1 MIKKVSK
8 YIAQHHLLTN
18 GALHLVALSGGADS
32 VALLHVLRCLGYNV
46 EAAHCNFR
54 LRGDESD
61 RDERFCRRLCDK
73 LQVRLHT
80 AHFDTLTYSRLHH
93 VSIEMAA
100 RDLRYS
106 YFYRLAD
113 DIGAEDICVAHHKD
127 DCAETVL
134 MNLVRGTGLKGLT
147 GIRAKNG
154 DIVRPLLCLSRQE
167 IETYLSSISQDYVTD
182 STNLSDEATRNKYRL
197 NIFPLLKEI
206 NPSVREAITSTAR
219 HLEDMLPIVEAA
231 LEDCRKKCVSL
242 IHSNSGEEIVKIDIE
257 ELEKHPSPQFLLFN
271 ILSENGIPNI
281 IASQIAENRTTQS
294 GKYWETDRKF
304 IVKDRNALLIS
315 STPKTITQFVI
326 PEEGTY
332 VFGDGKRLSVKRFT
346 KPEGFQIS
354 KSPETV
360 HLDADSTSFP
370 LCLRTIKP
378 GDRFIPFGMKGSKLV
393 SDFLT
398 DRKLSV
404 IEKRQQ
410 LCLTDSNERI
420 IWVVNLRVNE
430 KNKTTEKTKNILEIE
445 YK

>member
-1 MIKKVSK
+1 MKKVQEFIQRKDLLSK
-8 YIAQHHLLTN
+8 
-18 GALHLVALSGGADS
+18 GGLHLVALSGGADS
-32 VALLHVLRCLGYNV
+32 VALLRILNSLGYKT
-46 EAAHCNFR
+46 EAIHCNFH
-54 LRGDESD
+54 LRGEESN
-61 RDERFCRRLCDK
+61 RDEAFCKALCQQ
-73 LQVRLHT
+73 LNIPLHLV
-80 AHFDTLTYSRLHH
+80 HFDTKTYSELHH

-100 RDLRYS
+100 RELRYS
-106 YFYRLAD
+106 HFRQLKEALN
-113 DIGAEDICVAHHKD
+113 AESICVAHHKD

-134 MNLVRGTGLKGLT
+134 MNLIRGTGLKGLT

-167 IETYLSSISQDYVTD
+167 IEAYLSSISQDYVTD
-182 STNLSDEATRNKYRL
+182 STNLTDEATRNKYRL
-197 NIFPLLKEI
+197 HIFPLMKEI
-206 NPSVREAITSTAR
+206 NPSVIESITSTAQ
-219 HLEDMLPIVEAA
+219 HLEEMLPIVEVA

-242 IHSNSGEEIVKIDIE
+242 IHSNSGEEIVKIDVE

-370 LCLRTIKP
+370 LCLRTTKP
-378 GDRFIPFGMKGSKLV
+378 GDRFIPLGMKGSKLI

-430 KNKTTEKTKNILEIE
+430 KNKTTEKTKNILEIQ

>member
-1 MIKKVSK
+1 MKKVQEFIERKDLLSK
-8 YIAQHHLLTN
+8 
-18 GALHLVALSGGADS
+18 GGLHLVALSGGADS
-32 VALLHVLRCLGYNV
+32 VALLRILNSLGYKT
-46 EAAHCNFR
+46 EAIHCNFH
-54 LRGDESD
+54 LRGEESN
-61 RDERFCRRLCDK
+61 RDEAFCKALCQQ
-73 LQVRLHT
+73 LNIPLHLV
-80 AHFDTLTYSRLHH
+80 HFDTKTYSELHRI
-93 VSIEMAA
+93 SIEMAA
-100 RDLRYS
+100 RELRYS
-106 YFYRLAD
+106 HFRQLKETLN
-113 DIGAEDICVAHHKD
+113 AESICVAHHKD

-167 IETYLSSISQDYVTD
+167 IEAYLSSISQDYVTD

-231 LEDCRKKCVSL
+231 LNECREKCVSRFHA
-242 IHSNSGEEIVKIDIE
+242 ISGEEIVKINVE

-294 GKYWETDRKF
+294 GKFWEGDGKL

-410 LCLTDSNERI
+410 LCLTDSNGRI
-420 IWVVNLRVNE
+420 IWVVNLRINE

>member
-1 MIKKVSK
+1 MKKVQEFIERKDLLSK
-8 YIAQHHLLTN
+8 
-18 GALHLVALSGGADS
+18 GGLHLVALSGGADS
-32 VALLHVLRCLGYNV
+32 VALLRILNSLGYKT
-46 EAAHCNFR
+46 EAIHCNFH
-54 LRGDESD
+54 LRGEESN
-61 RDERFCRRLCDK
+61 RDEAFCKALCQQ
-73 LQVRLHT
+73 LNIPLHLV
-80 AHFDTLTYSRLHH
+80 HFDTKTYSELHH

-100 RDLRYS
+100 RELRYS
-106 YFYRLAD
+106 HFRQLKEALN
-113 DIGAEDICVAHHKD
+113 AESICVAHHED

-167 IETYLSSISQDYVTD
+167 IEAYLSSISQDYVTD
-182 STNLSDEATRNKYRL
+182 STNLTDEATRNKYRL
-197 NIFPLLKEI
+197 HIFPLLKEI

-231 LEDCRKKCVSL
+231 LNECREKCVSRFHA
-242 IHSNSGEEIVKIDIE
+242 ISGEEIVKIDVE

>member
-1 MIKKVSK
+1 MKKVQEFIERKDLLSK
-8 YIAQHHLLTN
+8 
-18 GALHLVALSGGADS
+18 GGLHLVALSGGADS
-32 VALLHVLRCLGYNV
+32 VALLRILNSLGYKT
-46 EAAHCNFR
+46 EAIHCNFH
-54 LRGDESD
+54 LRGEESN
-61 RDERFCRRLCDK
+61 RDEEFCKALC
-73 LQVRLHT
+73 QQQNIPLHLV
-80 AHFDTLTYSRLHH
+80 HFDTKTYSELHRI
-93 VSIEMAA
+93 SIEMAA
-100 RDLRYS
+100 RELRYNH
-106 YFYRLAD
+106 FRQLKEALN
-113 DIGAEDICVAHHKD
+113 AESICVAHHKD

-167 IETYLSSISQDYVTD
+167 IEAYLSSISQDYVTD
-182 STNLSDEATRNKYRL
+182 STNLTDEATRNKYRL

>member
-1 MIKKVSK
+1 MKKVQEFIERKDLLSK
-8 YIAQHHLLTN
+8 
-18 GALHLVALSGGADS
+18 GGLHLVALSGGADS
-32 VALLHVLRCLGYNV
+32 VALLRILNSLGYKT
-46 EAAHCNFR
+46 EAIHCNFH
-54 LRGDESD
+54 LRGEESN
-61 RDERFCRRLCDK
+61 RDEAFCKALCQQ
-73 LQVRLHT
+73 LNIPLHLV
-80 AHFDTLTYSRLHH
+80 HFDTKTYSELHRI
-93 VSIEMAA
+93 SIEMAA
-100 RDLRYS
+100 RELRYS
-106 YFYRLAD
+106 HFRQLKEALN
-113 DIGAEDICVAHHKD
+113 AESICVAHHKD

-167 IETYLSSISQDYVTD
+167 IEAYLSSISQDYVTD
-182 STNLSDEATRNKYRL
+182 STNLTDEATRNKYRL
-197 NIFPLLKEI
+197 HIFPLLKEI

-231 LEDCRKKCVSL
+231 LNECREKCVSRFHA
-242 IHSNSGEEIVKIDIE
+242 ISCEEIVKIDVE